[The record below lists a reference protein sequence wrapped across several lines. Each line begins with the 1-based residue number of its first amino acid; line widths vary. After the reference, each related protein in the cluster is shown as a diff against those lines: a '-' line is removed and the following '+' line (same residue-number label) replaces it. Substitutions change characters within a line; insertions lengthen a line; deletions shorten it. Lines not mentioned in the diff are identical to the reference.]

1 MTRIGPGDRASSP
14 ARTTHVVLTE
24 SEIPLSNTRPGSVL
38 QRKIQERR
46 GLMVAGAANAL
57 TSRVIQDLGFEAV
70 YLTGAGITNTFF
82 GLPDMGF
89 VSLADLASHTSA
101 TRDAVDLPII
111 VDGDTGFGNE
121 LNVRHTV
128 RTLERAGAN
137 AIQLED
143 QSMPKKCGHF
153 NDKSVIAAAEAA
165 SKIKAAVDARQ
176 NEDFLV
182 IARTDARAIEGFEA
196 AIERANLFIEAG
208 ADITFVEAPTSVD
221 ELRAIPRLLS
231 VPQLVNVVIG
241 GKTPTLDA
249 SEFAQM
255 GFGLVLYA
263 NAALQGA
270 VLGMTAALTRLRDTG
285 RLDEDSGLVASFA
298 LRQRL
303 VQKDLFDELALKYRR

>member
-1 MTRIGPGDRASSP
+1 MNS
-14 ARTTHVVLTE
+14 
-24 SEIPLSNTRPGSVL
+24 TRPGTLL
-38 QRKIQERR
+38 QRKVNERR

-57 TSRVIQDLGFEAV
+57 AARVIQDLGFEAV
-70 YLTGAGITNTFF
+70 YLTGAGITNTYF

-89 VSLADLASHTSA
+89 VSLADLAQHTSA
-101 TRDAVDLPII
+101 TRDAVELPII

-153 NDKSVIAAAEAA
+153 NDKSVIPAAEAA

-182 IARTDARAIEGFEA
+182 IARTDARAIEGFDA

-221 ELRAIPRLLS
+221 ELRAIPKALS

-303 VQKDLFDELALKYRR
+303 VQKDLFDELALKYKR